1 MGPCSPNHHPV
12 PGDRATADLDTAETV
27 VVAALRCW
35 VAPIMHPQGHH
46 PAWQAVFQLAGV
58 AEDASPDFNL
68 LMTIL
73 ARSAQRMLEVRCC
86 HCPSLG
92 TDEIAMLELV
102 GSLQEGNTLGAL
114 SVLSDWLPPAAI
126 GPALLAAKRFS
137 EAMSAAGLRVSASAA
152 GKGAWDAVPQGTR
165 LH

>member
-1 MGPCSPNHHPV
+1 MDPCSPNHHPAL
-12 PGDRATADLDTAETV
+12 GDRATSNLDTAETV

-58 AEDASPDFNL
+58 AEDASTEFNL
-68 LMTIL
+68 LMAIL
-73 ARSAQRMLEVRCC
+73 AHSAQRMLEVRCC

-92 TDEIAMLELV
+92 ADEIAMLELV

-114 SVLSDWLPPAAI
+114 SVLSDWLPPATI

-137 EAMSAAGLRVSASAA
+137 EAMSAAGLRVTASV
-152 GKGAWDAVPQGTR
+152 GGEEAWSAVPQGAR